1 MSIPSS
7 ELGMR
12 TTVQNVV
19 KRKRAPIAMH
29 RQSGFSLIEMVA
41 AFLVFAIG
49 IGILMQILATSM
61 HNTRQSSDYT
71 MAALWAQSKLD
82 VVGVGEPIEPG
93 STNGRFDDDYSWQ
106 LDIQQID
113 PTSVEPPP
121 QQYVMGSNSLQQQN
135 QGDPRMTAGA
145 GNPGALQVA
154 PFDLYQVDLTV
165 SWGGRFG
172 SSQHSARF
180 STLRTMNPDPN
191 SPQGLMGIAS
201 GRGRNSGGV
210 GR

>member
-1 MSIPSS
+1 MQ
-7 ELGMR
+7 
-12 TTVQNVV
+12 TTVQIVV

>member
-1 MSIPSS
+1 MQ
-7 ELGMR
+7 
-12 TTVQNVV
+12 TTVQIFV
-19 KRKRAPIAMH
+19 KRKRAPIAMR

-49 IGILMQILATSM
+49 MGILMQILATSM

-121 QQYVMGSNSLQQQN
+121 QQYVVAGNSAQQQN

-165 SWGGRFG
+165 SWGARSG
-172 SSQHSARF
+172 SGQHSARF

-191 SPQGLMGIAS
+191 SPQGMMGIAS
-201 GRGRNSGGV
+201 GRGRTTGGV